1 MGRHLATEWTGK
13 MSRKNLVLVL
23 AAIVAVGIG
32 TWRWF
37 GHAATEADD
46 PEHSV
51 AGDTVVAAVA
61 RVQRGPIESTLTI
74 AGEFKPFQDVDVHA
88 KVAGYIKKIY
98 VDVGDHVKQ
107 GQTLAVLEV
116 PELTAQLTGADAAV
130 RRAQQEIRREQGE
143 VQRAESAHAAAH
155 SMYARLK
162 QASEQQKGLVAQQ
175 EVDDAQAKDLEAEA
189 QVSSAQAALSA
200 AQQQLEMADANQKQ
214 YSALSNYMRIVAPF
228 TGVVTMRYAD
238 TGSLVAAGTSS
249 STQAIPVVRIAE
261 VSKLR
266 LVLPIPES
274 IAAQIHL
281 GDPVKV
287 RVQALNQ
294 DITGKVSRFADS
306 LDMQT
311 RTMETEIDFDNRD
324 NKLISGMF
332 TETQLV
338 LAQKPNSL
346 SVPLEA
352 VAQNGNDS
360 TVLVVTPLNKIEL
373 RKVALG
379 IQGKSRVEIV
389 SGLNE
394 NDRVVIGNR
403 SQYHD
408 GEKVQPKE
416 FAPLGADAGGAS

>member
-1 MGRHLATEWTGK
+1 MEKEMTSKKWIGAAGAL
-13 MSRKNLVLVL
+13 LVVI
-23 AAIVAVGIG
+23 AGA
-32 TWRWF
+32 WRGF
-37 GHAATEADD
+37 GNSATEADD
-46 PEHSV
+46 
-51 AGDTVVAAVA
+51 GDHPVVGNAVIAAVA
-61 RVQRGPIESTLTI
+61 KVQRGPMDSTLTI

-88 KVAGYIKKIY
+88 KVAGYIQKIY

-107 GQTLAVLEV
+107 GQTLAILEV
-116 PELTAQLTGADAAV
+116 PELAAQLTGADAAL
-130 RRAQQEIRREQGE
+130 RRAKEEIRREQGD

-155 SMYARLK
+155 SMYVRLK

-175 EVDDAQAKDLEAEA
+175 EVDDAQAKDLETEA

-200 AQQQLEMADANQKQ
+200 AQQQLEVADANQKQ
-214 YSALSNYMRIVAPF
+214 FGALTDYTRIVAPF
-228 TGVVTMRYAD
+228 DGVVTMRYAD

-261 VSKLR
+261 ISKLR

-274 IAAQIHL
+274 IAGQIHL

-311 RTMETEIDFDNRD
+311 RTMETEIDFDNHD
-324 NKLISGMF
+324 GKLISGMF

-338 LAQKPNSL
+338 LAQKPNAL

-352 VAQNGNDS
+352 VAQNGN
-360 TVLVVTPLNKIEL
+360 E
-373 RKVALG
+373 A
-379 IQGKSRVEIV
+379 
-389 SGLNE
+389 
-394 NDRVVIGNR
+394 
-403 SQYHD
+403 
-408 GEKVQPKE
+408 
-416 FAPLGADAGGAS
+416 